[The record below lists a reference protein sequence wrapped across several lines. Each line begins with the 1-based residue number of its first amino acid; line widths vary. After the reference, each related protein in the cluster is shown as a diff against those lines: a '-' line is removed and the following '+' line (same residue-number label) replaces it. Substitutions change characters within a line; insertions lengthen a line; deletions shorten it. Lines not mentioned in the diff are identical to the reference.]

1 VNPSIKQRWITALTS
16 GEYKQSKELLRTDEG
31 FCCLGVL
38 TDLAV
43 KDKVDGIE
51 WYYNNNRLSKHG
63 VSGSTIDPE
72 DSVLPPCVID
82 WAGTVTDNPNII
94 LEDTSIFK
102 KEGRTIPIAM
112 HFNRDTHGY
121 HMTLACLNDAGVTFA
136 EIAEIIEEQL

>member
-1 VNPSIKQRWITALTS
+1 M
-16 GEYKQSKELLRTDEG
+16 
-31 FCCLGVL
+31 
-38 TDLAV
+38 

-94 LEDTSIFK
+94 LEDTSIFNI
-102 KEGRTIPIAM
+102 EGRKLPTALQY
-112 HFNRDTHGY
+112 NREDNCY
-121 HMTLACLNDAGVTFA
+121 HTTLACLNDAGVTFA